1 MFLYQTPFFSPDY
14 SSSPSS
20 LHVCFLSHRN
30 HCHLRPT
37 DTSVVFCPVIWHIF
51 DVESKKKKKKTK
63 WETARERGNNL
74 RSPLQWK
81 ALFVE
86 HSCVNPQYCHHH
98 HHPPFPPLLLPCLLL
113 SSLLSKAWV
122 DFSLNAIRKVTG
134 PIHGQ
139 MEGWL
144 SVWRPIPSVENDRN
158 PSCRWRSVWT
168 EQTDFIGADRGENKW
183 KEDCIT
189 YLLFISSSHCYF
201 LCEQEPPFPI
211 LNSFNIFLWTQVFLH
226 PFSTTHIFLCLQWK
240 KLPRTT
246 ICCSGGQPG
255 VFSGCSVT
263 PPSKTSL
270 SLFKKKELLKELR
283 ALLWNKT
290 TYCAT
295 VSADKQ
301 GERIHALFMSHQR
314 EEINLSYCLA
324 PVDYV
329 TGQ

>member
-1 MFLYQTPFFSPDY
+1 MTYSIGTTLSCCYVFVPDSIFSPDY

-51 DVESKKKKKKTK
+51 DVESKKKKTK

-74 RSPLQWK
+74 CSPLQWK

-226 PFSTTHIFLCLQWK
+226 PFSTLTFSFVCSEKNCLV
-240 KLPRTT
+240 
-246 ICCSGGQPG
+246 QPFAVVEDSL
-255 VFSGCSVT
+255 VFSLAVLWLLQVR
-263 PPSKTSL
+263 PPCPCL
-270 SLFKKKELLKELR
+270 KKKSYLK
-283 ALLWNKT
+283 
-290 TYCAT
+290 
-295 VSADKQ
+295 S
-301 GERIHALFMSHQR
+301 
-314 EEINLSYCLA
+314 
-324 PVDYV
+324 
-329 TGQ
+329 